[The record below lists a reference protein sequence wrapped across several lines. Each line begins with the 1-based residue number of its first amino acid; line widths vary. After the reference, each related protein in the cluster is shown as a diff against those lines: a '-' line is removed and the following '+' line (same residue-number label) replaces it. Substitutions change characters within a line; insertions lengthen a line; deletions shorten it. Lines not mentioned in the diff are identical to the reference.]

1 MDVGEI
7 TVNEVIK
14 KLSEIQTGEV
24 GIIIYFPAE
33 KNVIASFNGDLNVPL
48 ASAGKVAIGFVVT
61 KWVQLNRFSWNE
73 TVHGIEYDEK
83 EDSKELYP
91 HLQGMKELTLKNTV
105 EVMVACHDNLIAKS
119 VVEHC
124 GGWNA
129 FNEELQKFFHS
140 INLKPNPMDLENSG
154 NLNEL
159 FILLNEV
166 YEGYNSDSR
175 LWEPVVNGLVRQQG
189 PIEGI
194 PGHHLNHMTGGLPT
208 ALVHLGMLGEFH
220 QNPLLYVI
228 GVKNLPNRSE
238 NGEADVK
245 IAQALRMMY
254 RQKENV

>member
-1 MDVGEI
+1 M
-7 TVNEVIK
+7 NEVIK

-24 GIIIYFPAE
+24 GIIIYSPAE

-61 KWVQLNRFSWNE
+61 KWVQLNYFSWSE
-73 TVHGIEYDEK
+73 TVSGIEFDEK
-83 EDSKELYP
+83 EDSRELYP
-91 HLQGMKELTLKNTV
+91 HLQGMQELTLENAI
-105 EVMVACHDNLIAKS
+105 EVMVACHDNVIAKR

-124 GGWNA
+124 GGWHA
-129 FNEELQKFFHS
+129 FNEELQKFFRS
-140 INLKPNPMDLENSG
+140 INLKSDSTDIENSG

-166 YEGYNSDSR
+166 YEGYISDSG
-175 LWEPVVNGLVRQQG
+175 LWKPVVNGLVRQQG

-194 PGHHLNHMTGGLPT
+194 PAHHLNHMTGGLPT

-220 QNPLLYVI
+220 HNPLLYVV
-228 GVKNLPNRSE
+228 GVKNLPDRSG

-245 IAQALRMMY
+245 VTEALRMMY
-254 RQKENV
+254 NHREDM